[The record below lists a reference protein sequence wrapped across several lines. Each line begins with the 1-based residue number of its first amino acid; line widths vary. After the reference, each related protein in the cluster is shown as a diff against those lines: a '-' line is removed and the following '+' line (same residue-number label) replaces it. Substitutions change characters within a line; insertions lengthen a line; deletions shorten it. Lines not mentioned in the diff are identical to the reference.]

1 MQDYRI
7 VPLSAADAD
16 RITATEVLVWFYD
29 RPGVSPQG
37 FIEALDP
44 HMMWGVEH
52 IGREPVP
59 IPQPRPLAG
68 TFASWNMD
76 LTIPGPGEQLR
87 RVPMD
92 ALTWVGVHPDHRR
105 RGLLRAMISHQVHR
119 VREQGRAAVAGLQA
133 SEPGIYGRFGYAV
146 ASLDVTLSLNR
157 GTTLAAPEHIARAAE
172 DITTHLLPASQSADL
187 VHPVHRATTAV
198 TLGAVARREAQAAT
212 WWTDHPAE
220 RGSKEPLRLLLAQ
233 QGQDPVGY
241 AILRRESSWSEA
253 ELPAGKVRVSEMCA
267 LDAPALLALGRRLV
281 DMDLTATT
289 HIPNRSLHDPLLWWA
304 GGPRGAA
311 VRAADSLWLRIVD
324 LPGAMA
330 QRGYSAPCDVI
341 MEVTDELCPANAGRW
356 HLQVGPDRTGRCERT
371 DDEAH
376 LRLDVSDLAATYLGN
391 RTIAGQAAAGY
402 VTQLRPGAVAEL
414 SAAMRTQTAPHGA
427 LMF

>member
-68 TFASWNMD
+68 THASWNMD
-76 LTIPGPGEQLR
+76 LTLPGPGEQLR

-146 ASLDVTLSLNR
+146 ASADVTLAIGK
-157 GTTLAAPEHIARAAE
+157 GTELAAPAHVAAAA
-172 DITTHLLPASQSADL
+172 DQITTRLVPAHLSADL
-187 VHPVHRATTAV
+187 VHQVHRATAATM
-198 TLGAVARREAQAAT
+198 LGAVARRAAQGAT
-212 WWTDHPAE
+212 WWIDHATE
-220 RGSKEPLRLLLAQ
+220 RGSKEPLLALVAVR
-233 QGQDPVGY
+233 GGDPVGY
-241 AILRRESSWSEA
+241 AILRREAKWSDQD
-253 ELPAGKVRVSEMCA
+253 LPAGKVQVWE
-267 LDAPALLALGRRLV
+267 LG
-281 DMDLTATT
+281 A
-289 HIPNRSLHDPLLWWA
+289 
-304 GGPRGAA
+304 
-311 VRAADSLWLRIVD
+311 
-324 LPGAMA
+324 
-330 QRGYSAPCDVI
+330 
-341 MEVTDELCPANAGRW
+341 
-356 HLQVGPDRTGRCERT
+356 
-371 DDEAH
+371 
-376 LRLDVSDLAATYLGN
+376 SD
-391 RTIAGQAAAGY
+391 
-402 VTQLRPGAVAEL
+402 
-414 SAAMRTQTAPHGA
+414 
-427 LMF
+427 